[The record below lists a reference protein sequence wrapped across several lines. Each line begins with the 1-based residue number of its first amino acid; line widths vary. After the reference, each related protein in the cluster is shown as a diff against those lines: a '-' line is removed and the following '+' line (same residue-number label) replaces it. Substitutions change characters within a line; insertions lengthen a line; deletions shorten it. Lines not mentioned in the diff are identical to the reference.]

1 MGITASSVASDGIDS
16 YDTGTDLGRRIA
28 AEVTPSVVLYYATVN
43 HDQPAL
49 LRGIRA
55 AVPAGTRVI
64 GCSSQGVV
72 TRGRVMEEGYAA
84 GAIGIAG
91 VDVATAQAD
100 RIDLDT
106 ATKGRALGATL
117 CAGLH
122 GPPRVVVLFWDPLCG
137 ADMDQLLAG
146 IHERVRC
153 PIIGGAAGQT
163 HSTMFKTFQAFDDRV
178 FGRGAVAMALAGELT
193 CEMAFSAG
201 TSPVGV
207 EMTVTRAEG
216 TCLLE
221 LDGRRA
227 LDVWMEVASSGPPS
241 IDHTA
246 ALAIGVPIGRDGE
259 DYLVRAAFGVDTERG
274 AVIIQTSLPEGT
286 VVMLHHRTVQG
297 ILDGTQAMARE
308 LRARLGDKAIR
319 AVLGFECGARTRPF
333 LGQDVTVREN
343 AALQEVLGGTT
354 WLGMLAWGEL
364 FPVAGCPAFH
374 NYTYPV
380 LVLAD

>member
-1 MGITASSVASDGIDS
+1 MGITAASVVSDGVDS
-16 YDTGTDLGRRIA
+16 YETGQYLGRSVA
-28 AEVTPSVVLYYATVN
+28 AEVTPSVLLYYATVN
-43 HDQPAL
+43 HEQTAL

-55 AVPAGTRVI
+55 AVPPHTRVL
-64 GCSSQGVV
+64 GCSSQGVM

-84 GAIGIAG
+84 GAIGIGG
-91 VDVATAQAD
+91 VDVATAHAD

-106 ATKGRALGATL
+106 NAKGRALGTAL
-117 CAGLH
+117 CAGLR
-122 GPPRVVVLFWDPLCG
+122 GQPKVIVLFWDPLCG

-146 IHERVRC
+146 IHDQVRC

-163 HSTMFKTFQAFDDRV
+163 HSAMFKTFQAFEDRV
-178 FGRGAVAMALAGELT
+178 FERGAVAMAIAGDLT
-193 CEMAFSAG
+193 CEMACSSG

-216 TCLLE
+216 NRLLE
-221 LDGRRA
+221 LDGRPA

-246 ALAIGVPIGRDGE
+246 ALAIGVPIGGDRGE
-259 DYLVRAAFGVDTERG
+259 YLVRAAFGVDTERG
-274 AVIIQTSLPEGT
+274 AVIIQAGLPAGT
-286 VVMLHHRTVQG
+286 IVMLHHRTVRD
-297 ILDGTQAMARE
+297 ILDGTAAMARD
-308 LRARLGDKAIR
+308 LRARLGDKTIR

-333 LGQDVTVREN
+333 LGPDVTAREN
-343 AALQEVLGGTT
+343 AELQDVLGGAT

-364 FPVAGCPAFH
+364 FPVAGRPAFH